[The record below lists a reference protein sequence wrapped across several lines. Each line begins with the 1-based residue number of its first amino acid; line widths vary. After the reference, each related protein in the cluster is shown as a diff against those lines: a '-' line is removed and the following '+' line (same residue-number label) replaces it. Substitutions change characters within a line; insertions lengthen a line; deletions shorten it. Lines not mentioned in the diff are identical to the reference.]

1 MGRRRDAWRDVG
13 GARARAVER
22 DVRELVRLEERERV
36 GPLCLLEPRAVAEL
50 DERHERREARRGA
63 SELGLRR
70 LALREARVVLE
81 EDAAEL
87 AGELERL
94 ERGPEEPERLVGR
107 LALVPRH
114 RRRRLDV
121 KGEVV
126 GRPAGPAL
134 RHGGV
139 GQGVVG
145 RVDLDDVE
153 ALGVVAEALLGGRD
167 AAGVPGLQQ
176 ALVRPRARPD
186 PHGGRHARTIDGA
199 PVRAPRPFLAP
210 CYLTRTSPD
219 CAVKPLTV
227 PLTHGIPSVPN

>member
-1 MGRRRDAWRDVG
+1 MRGLSSETYASSCASRNASVSARSASSSHERWRNSTSGTSGARRA
-13 GARARAVER
+13 GARASSAF
-22 DVRELVRLEERERV
+22 
-36 GPLCLLEPRAVAEL
+36 A
-50 DERHERREARRGA
+50 A
-63 SELGLRR
+63 SR
-70 LALREARVVLE
+70 LREARVVLE

-94 ERGPEEPERLVGR
+94 ERRPEEAERLVGR

-121 KGEVV
+121 EGEVV

-134 RHGGV
+134 GHGGV

-167 AAGVPGLQQ
+167 TARVPGLQQ

-199 PVRAPRPFLAP
+199 PVRAPRPFLATG
-210 CYLTRTSPD
+210 YLTRTSPD

-227 PLTHGIPSVPN
+227 PLTQRADGRN